1 MLCLDGFCTK
11 LIIHLVFEYMDQDLD
26 SCIRHLL
33 PRGLDEQTIIVSNER
48 GKGKE
53 GERNVL
59 VITSSIIKTVVI

>member
-1 MLCLDGFCTK
+1 
-11 LIIHLVFEYMDQDLD
+11 MDQDLD

-33 PRGLDEQTIIVSNER
+33 PRGLDEQTIIVSNDR

-59 VITSSIIKTVVI
+59 VITSSIITTVVI